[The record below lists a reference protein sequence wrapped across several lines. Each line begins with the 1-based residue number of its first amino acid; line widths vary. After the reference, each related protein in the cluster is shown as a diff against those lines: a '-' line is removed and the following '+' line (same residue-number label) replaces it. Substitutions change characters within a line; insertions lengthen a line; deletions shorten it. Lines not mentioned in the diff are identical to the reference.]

1 MMTIMD
7 LPTVKRTLWQV
18 TAIVV
23 FSAVLGLLIN
33 TMHPRGIPLI
43 QDWSIDAL
51 MVDEQGLRM
60 DILLDEAIQ
69 AFRESDVVF
78 LDARSPQEYAQGHI
92 EGARLLPFDEVD
104 EYVIEATQDLSPD
117 TLIVTYCDGE
127 ACMLSHDLALYLR
140 DFGFEHVR
148 VLVNG
153 WSLWLEQGMPVEKA
167 VGISG
172 EGEES

>member
-1 MMTIMD
+1 MTVMD
-7 LPTVKRTLWQV
+7 LPTVKRAFWQA

-23 FSAVLGLLIN
+23 FSAALALLVN

-51 MVDEQGLRM
+51 MIDEQGLRM
-60 DILLDEAIQ
+60 DIPLDEAIQ
-69 AFRESDVVF
+69 AFRQGDVVF
-78 LDARSPQEYAQGHI
+78 LDARTPREYAQGHI
-92 EGARLLPFDEVD
+92 KGARLLPFDEVE
-104 EYVIEATQDLSPD
+104 EYVIEATQDLSVE

-140 DFGFEHVR
+140 GFGFEHVR

-153 WSLWLEQGMPVEKA
+153 WFLWLEQGMPVEKA
-167 VGISG
+167 DGISG